1 MPHVIEPAATAR
13 AKCRGCGEKIA
24 GGELRF
30 GESLPN
36 PFAEGETLHW
46 FHLECGAL
54 KRPEPFLEALAAR
67 VEPLP
72 DSERLAEEAR
82 RGVEHK
88 RLPRING
95 AERDPSGRAQCRHC
109 RQSIAKGA
117 WRISLVFYEEGR
129 FSPGGFVHVPC
140 AGGYFETTDV
150 AARLK
155 RFTPG
160 LTDPDL
166 QEIQAEL
173 AKPSPPAADASPRAS
188 GVAGEGE

>member
-1 MPHVIEPAATAR
+1 MPHVIEPAASAR
-13 AKCRGCGEKIA
+13 AKCRGCGERIA
-24 GGELRF
+24 SGELRF

-36 PFAEGETLHW
+36 PFAEGETHHW
-46 FHLECGAL
+46 FHLECAAM

-67 VEPLP
+67 TEPLQ

-82 RGVEHK
+82 RGVEHR

-109 RQSIAKGA
+109 RQNVAKGA
-117 WRISLVFYEEGR
+117 WRISLVFYEEAR
-129 FSPGGFVHVPC
+129 FSPAGFVHVPC
-140 AGGYFETTDV
+140 ALAYFETTDV

-160 LTDPDL
+160 LTDADL

-173 AKPSPPAADASPRAS
+173 AKPSPPAADASPRA
-188 GVAGEGE
+188 GRVAGEND